1 FQVRCI
7 GRRGIKV
14 PPMRS
19 QIQVLA
25 SGKSNNK
32 LESREGICAKEDM
45 EPEKIK
51 EEIDKG
57 EKRVT
62 SDRNV
67 KLGFSGN
74 IPSKFIGEL
83 SKEFVFTEG
92 SRIGLSVTRSLLVIK
107 IEETSIFTG
116 KLQLYD
122 YIVAFNGKFIESK
135 ASFAKYMRSVKK
147 SKQAFTLKIHRL
159 IWNVHAERLP
169 EGYDRVPGY
178 IYILGLMVKIPGAD
192 IGMNIRSFNSKV
204 YVANVEQQ
212 SMAATSCLMG
222 DCIVAVDNVPVSTVA
237 TCREKIVAAFTNN
250 NFLVMTLERP
260 VDKQAVRVVK
270 YALLVEKT
278 PQINPRMAADTTKI
292 GLDEANK
299 IRTAMVGAPRRG
311 IYQSKRRK
319 VGQPVSP
326 RQPVIQTRVSI
337 NSTSLFT
344 TIMADPY
351 NPLLMEAVPP
361 KRMDTFY
368 AQIRAT
374 PLTTSTSA
382 NAPSKSISPNSIS
395 ISSQS
400 PNVESKNAPMLSR
413 KSL

>member
-1 FQVRCI
+1 
-7 GRRGIKV
+7 
-14 PPMRS
+14 MRS

-25 SGKSNNK
+25 SGKPNNK
-32 LESREGICAKEDM
+32 LESRERICSKEDM
-45 EPEKIK
+45 EPEKVK
-51 EEIDKG
+51 EQIDKG

-74 IPSKFIGEL
+74 IPSKFIAEL
-83 SKEFVFTEG
+83 NKEFVFSEG
-92 SRIGLSVTRSLLVIK
+92 SRIGLSVTRSMLVIK
-107 IEETSIFTG
+107 IEETSIFTD
-116 KLQLYD
+116 KLQLFD

-135 ASFAKYMRSVKK
+135 ASFAKFMRSVKK
-147 SKQAFTLKIHRL
+147 SKQPFKLKIHRL

-237 TCREKIVAAFTNN
+237 TCRDRIVAAFTNN

-278 PQINPRMAADTTKI
+278 PQINPRQVEVSRMAADTTKI

-299 IRTAMVGAPRRG
+299 IRTAMVAAPGRG

-326 RQPVIQTRVSI
+326 RQPVIRTRVSI

-361 KRMDTFY
+361 KRMDAFY

-382 NAPSKSISPNSIS
+382 NAPSKSTSPNSIS
-395 ISSQS
+395 ISSKS
-400 PNVESKNAPMLSR
+400 PNAQSKKTTMSSR
-413 KSL
+413 KSLR